1 MDRVVDA
8 ELGDTGETVAI
19 AITRLDDDGAD
30 REQDVSALTDA
41 LHFDD
46 LARSVSKV
54 ASAMTDALRRAAP
67 DEAEVTFGVDVAV
80 KAGKLTSLIVEGDA
94 TATFQIRLLW
104 KKSSDAAPGS

>member
-8 ELGDTGETVAI
+8 ELGEGDTVAI
-19 AITRLDDDGAD
+19 AITRLEGDAGAD

-41 LHFDD
+41 LRFDD
-46 LARSVSKV
+46 LARSVSQV

-104 KKSSDAAPGS
+104 KKSAEDAAER